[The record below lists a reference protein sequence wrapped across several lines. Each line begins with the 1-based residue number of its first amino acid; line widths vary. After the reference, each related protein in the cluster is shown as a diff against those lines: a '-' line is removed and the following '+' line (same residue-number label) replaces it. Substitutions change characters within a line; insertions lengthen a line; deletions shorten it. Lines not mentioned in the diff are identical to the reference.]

1 MKRAR
6 FAGMNSTAL
15 ISKLSV
21 LGLCIVAATSASFA
35 QQGIEGRKLL
45 KLEGPKASVTYD
57 LAGGSMAD
65 FHRIKEGVNPFTWNR
80 PEKGDTAPRPMDHF
94 ICFDRWGQPSEN
106 EGKNGMPFHGEA
118 TSVEWSVLS
127 GPSREGNAVS
137 ATILCAL
144 PMGGLT
150 LTRTAKLSD
159 TAPVLTVREVI
170 KNVNKL
176 GRVYNIVQHPSIAPS
191 FLDES
196 VIVDS
201 NAWKGFMRESPWPT
215 PEEPVVYW
223 PFVAY
228 KGTLV
233 DLRRLGAEPNPA
245 VTSFVFKDDVQQG
258 WVTACNP
265 GKGLMVGYVW
275 DVREYPWLNI
285 WRNTKDGK
293 PAARAL
299 EFGTT
304 GLHRPFQDILEKHAI
319 FGKTLCEYIDADVSV
334 EKSYVVFLAEIPV
347 NYKGVEELSR
357 SDGKIVIRERDGGAA
372 GDIALT
378 Y

>member
-1 MKRAR
+1 
-6 FAGMNSTAL
+6 MNSTAL

-21 LGLCIVAATSASFA
+21 LALCIVAAASASFA
-35 QQGIEGRKLL
+35 QQGVEGRKLL
-45 KLEGPKASVTYD
+45 KLEGPNASVTYD

-65 FHRIKEGVNPFTWNR
+65 FHRTKDGVNPFTWNR
-80 PEKGDTAPRPMDHF
+80 PEKGDTAPRPMGHF

-106 EGKNGMPFHGEA
+106 EEKNGMPFHGEA
-118 TSVEWSVLS
+118 TSVNWSILS
-127 GPSREGNAVS
+127 GPVKDGDAVS
-137 ATILCAL
+137 AAIMCAL

-150 LTRTAKLSD
+150 LTRTAKLSG
-159 TAPVLTVREVI
+159 TSPVLMVREVI
-170 KNVNKL
+170 KNVNRL
-176 GRVYNIVQHPSIAPS
+176 GRVYNLVQHPSIAPE

-201 NAWKGFMRESPWPT
+201 NAWKGYLQESPWPT

-223 PFVAY
+223 PFVVHA
-228 KGTLV
+228 GTLV

-245 VTSFVFKDDVQQG
+245 VTSFVFKDDVRQG

-275 DVREYPWLNI
+275 DVGEYPWLNI
-285 WRNTKDGK
+285 WRNAKDGK
-293 PAARAL
+293 PAARGL

-304 GLHRPFQDILEKHAI
+304 GLHRPFKDMLEKHAI
-319 FGKTLCEYIDADVSV
+319 FGKTLCEYIDAGVSV
-334 EKSYVVFLAEIPV
+334 EKSYVVFLAGISG
-347 NYKGVEELSR
+347 NYRGVAELSR
-357 SDGKIVIRERDGGAA
+357 LKGKIVIRERGGSAA
-372 GDIALT
+372 GDIVLT

>member
-1 MKRAR
+1 
-6 FAGMNSTAL
+6 MNSPAL

-21 LGLCIVAATSASFA
+21 LALCMVAAVSASIA
-35 QQGIEGRKLL
+35 DQGIEGRKRL
-45 KLEGPKASVTYD
+45 KLESLKASVTYD
-57 LAGGSMAD
+57 LAGGAMAD
-65 FHRIKEGVNPFTWNR
+65 FHRTKDGLNPFTWNR
-80 PEKGDTAPRPMDHF
+80 PEKGDTAPRPMGHF

-118 TSVEWSVLS
+118 TSVDWSVLF
-127 GPSREGNAVS
+127 GPSKEGDAVS
-137 ATILCAL
+137 ATMQCAL

-150 LTRTAKLSD
+150 LTRTAKLSG
-159 TAPVLTVREVI
+159 TSPVLTVREVI
-170 KNVNKL
+170 QNKNKL
-176 GRVYNIVQHPSIAPS
+176 GRVYNIVQHPSIAPD

-201 NAWKGFMRESPWPT
+201 NAWKGYMQESPWPT
-215 PEEPVVYW
+215 PEEPVIYW

-233 DLRRLGAEPNPA
+233 DLRRLNAEADPA
-245 VTSFVFKDDVQQG
+245 VTSFVFKDDAPQG

-275 DVREYPWLNI
+275 DVGEYPWLNI

-293 PAARAL
+293 PAARGL

-304 GLHRPFQDILEKHAI
+304 GLHRPFKDMLEKHAI
-319 FGKTLCEYIDADVSV
+319 FGKTLCEYVDAGVSV
-334 EKSYVVFLAEIPV
+334 EKSYVVFLAEIPGS
-347 NYKGVEELSR
+347 YKGVAELAR
-357 SDGKIVIRERDGGAA
+357 SEGKIVIRERDGSAA
-372 GDIALT
+372 SDIIVT